1 MRRSELFRDGNR
13 SLTVA
18 APKARRN
25 LKTHRSRDRK
35 GAVGLLALA
44 ILPLACWAQQ
54 AMTCQHGQ
62 CVQVLAGQAGI
73 RQQLRV
79 NAHGPVT
86 LEAGVGTEL
95 KYTVRVVVR
104 AANEA
109 EARRI
114 LELYPVRVTRE
125 GDWSVLTA
133 PGEPMAST
141 LVLRAPRLIAVSIV
155 TSNGPVEANGIDGS
169 LVVDSVTGPL
179 SADRIRGDCQLRTR
193 GGDIR
198 AGDIGGTLNSTTG
211 FGSITVR
218 SVRGE
223 AVLQTMG
230 GDIVAQDA
238 GGPLRAET
246 GAGTVR
252 IAKAAGA
259 VNATT
264 GGGLIWVGSAKGLV
278 TAHNVAGLIDVGS
291 AAGVHCDSGA
301 GGVQLGRISG
311 SMRVFTAMGNIV
323 ASLLHGEPADS
334 DLATGDGDITVVIP
348 SNLGVTIQAENAMA
362 DSLRRIL
369 SEFPQIQSRRL
380 GTRVVAQ
387 GRVNGGGPVLRISSV
402 AGTIFIKRQ

>member
-95 KYTVRVVVR
+95 KYTARVVVR

-223 AVLQTMG
+223 AG
-230 GDIVAQDA
+230 R
-238 GGPLRAET
+238 PC
-246 GAGTVR
+246 
-252 IAKAAGA
+252 AAGA

-311 SMRVFTAMGNIV
+311 SMRGFTAMGNIV

>member
-1 MRRSELFRDGNR
+1 MRRSELF
-13 SLTVA
+13 S
-18 APKARRN
+18 
-25 LKTHRSRDRK
+25 
-35 GAVGLLALA
+35 LLALA
-44 ILPLACWAQQ
+44 TLPLACWAQQ

-95 KYTVRVVVR
+95 KYTARVVVR

-125 GDWSVLTA
+125 GDWSVFTA
-133 PGEPMAST
+133 PGEPLALT
-141 LVLRAPRLIAVSIV
+141 LVLHAPKLTAATIV
-155 TSNGPVEANGIDGS
+155 TSNGPVAANGIDGS

-179 SADRIRGDCQLRTR
+179 SADRIGGDCQLRTR

-198 AGDIGGTLNSTTG
+198 AGDISGTLNSSTG

-238 GGPLRAET
+238 GAPLRAET
-246 GAGTVR
+246 GAGPVR
-252 IAKAAGA
+252 IPQAAAA

-264 GGGLIWVGSAKGLV
+264 GGGLTWVGSAKGLV
-278 TAHNVAGLIDVGS
+278 TAPNVAGLIDVGS

-369 SEFPQIQSRRL
+369 SEFPQIQSRGL
-380 GTRVVAQ
+380 GRRVAARGGVTGG
-387 GRVNGGGPVLRISSV
+387 GRVLLFSWG
-402 AGTIFIKRQ
+402 AGTFFIKRKKE